1 MTETKSNCRTLL
13 ITLKEIEN
21 LQYNRIDVIML
32 HSQKGGPGKTTL
44 SCNLAYELARRGH
57 KTVLIDLDI
66 AQPTIHQIFQIPEE
80 TIEYTINDI
89 LLGKI
94 QVTEET
100 LLETDNP
107 NLSLIL
113 AESRVDYGEGLL
125 SLMKS
130 IQDHAFF
137 ILHEMVKSLQK
148 FGYQYV
154 IFDCAPGYRSE
165 SVHAATVADARIFV
179 LRPSSFSFEGA
190 KQMLLDIYRRLDIN
204 SLNFFV
210 FNQVPQDLSDENAR
224 LLEKWT
230 NELIEE
236 YLPNNIEFL
245 GILPISFTIIE
256 NCMQGEYIFPQKH
269 PLSDK
274 LAYMID
280 TVTQNIEILK
290 TQDEKVSG
298 SQKRIN
304 LETTEVSTKGE

>member
-80 TIEYTINDI
+80 AIEYTINDI

-100 LLETDNP
+100 LIETDNP

-137 ILHEMVKSLQK
+137 ILHEMVKNLQK

-179 LRPSSFSFEGA
+179 LRPSTFSFEGA
-190 KQMLLDIYRRLDIN
+190 KQMLLDIYKKMDVASI
-204 SLNFFV
+204 NFFV
-210 FNQVPQDLSDENAR
+210 FNQVPPELSEENR
-224 LLEKWT
+224 KLLDQWIE
-230 NELIEE
+230 ELIEE
-236 YLPNNIEFL
+236 YEPHSIEFL
-245 GILPISFTIIE
+245 DILPISFEIME
-256 NCMQGEYIFPQKH
+256 LSMSGKYIFPQKTE
-269 PLSDK
+269 LFK
-274 LAYMID
+274 KMCFI
-280 TVTQNIEILK
+280 
-290 TQDEKVSG
+290 
-298 SQKRIN
+298 
-304 LETTEVSTKGE
+304 LETVIAKIHNDKGK

>member
-1 MTETKSNCRTLL
+1 MMETD
-13 ITLKEIEN
+13 LKKAISSKTGD
-21 LQYNRIDVIML
+21 IDVIML

-44 SCNLAYELARRGH
+44 SCNIAYELARRGH

-66 AQPTIHQIFQIPEE
+66 AQPTIHQIFKIPEE
-80 TIEYTINDI
+80 AIEYTINDI

-94 QVTEET
+94 QVMEET
-100 LLETDNP
+100 LIETDNP

-179 LRPSSFSFEGA
+179 LRPSTFSFEGA
-190 KQMLLDIYRRLDIN
+190 KQMLLDIYKKMDIT
-204 SLNFFV
+204 SMNFFV
-210 FNQVPQDLSDENAR
+210 FNQVPPDLSEENR
-224 LLEKWT
+224 ELLDQWIE
-230 NELIEE
+230 ELIKE
-236 YLPNNIEFL
+236 YEPHCIEFL
-245 GILPISFTIIE
+245 DILPISFEIME
-256 NCMQGEYIFPQKH
+256 LSMRGKYIFPQKTE
-269 PLSDK
+269 LFK
-274 LAYMID
+274 KMCYI
-280 TVTQNIEILK
+280 
-290 TQDEKVSG
+290 
-298 SQKRIN
+298 
-304 LETTEVSTKGE
+304 LETVIAKIHDDKER